1 MDEADLRGQLLA
13 TARAM
18 NSQGLN
24 QGAAGNVSVRW
35 REGFVITPSALPY
48 DRCTPDDLVW
58 MNRDGKAHGYCK
70 PSSEW
75 RMHRDLYRHYP
86 GAGCI
91 LHAHSPHCTA
101 LACLERTIPPF
112 HYMVAVAGG
121 DTVPCARYATFGS
134 QALSDAVVEAL
145 RDRRAALLAHHG
157 MVCYAADLDNLL
169 ALAIEV
175 ESLARLSRNGLVIL
189 GPKACRAPIRHSVA
203 PALPRQASRSRT
215 GPWRFPVR
223 REAAAAHGPPPR
235 RRRWPARRRRA
246 GRPVLRRR
254 PAPWP

>member
-1 MDEADLRGQLLA
+1 
-13 TARAM
+13 M
-18 NSQGLN
+18 NGCGLN
-24 QGAAGNVSVRW
+24 QGTSGNLSVRSGA
-35 REGFVITPSALPY
+35 GFLITPSALAY
-48 DRCTPDDLVW
+48 DRCAADDLVW
-58 MNRDGKAHGYCK
+58 LDDAGTASGHRR

-175 ESLARLSRNGLVIL
+175 ESLARLYLL
-189 GPKACRAPIRHSVA
+189 
-203 PALPRQASRSRT
+203 ALPVAEPPLLSPAQMAEVLE
-215 GPWRFPVR
+215 RF
-223 REAAAAHGPPPR
+223 ADY
-235 RRRWPARRRRA
+235 RA
-246 GRPVLRRR
+246 
-254 PAPWP
+254 

>member
-1 MDEADLRGQLLA
+1 MSDQGLRTQLLA

-18 NSQGLN
+18 NGCGLN
-24 QGAAGNVSVRW
+24 QGTSGNLSVRSGA
-35 REGFVITPSALPY
+35 GFLITPSALAY
-48 DRCTPDDLVW
+48 DRCAADDLVW
-58 MNRDGKAHGYCK
+58 LDDAGTASGHRR

-175 ESLARLSRNGLVIL
+175 ESLARLYLL
-189 GPKACRAPIRHSVA
+189 
-203 PALPRQASRSRT
+203 ALPVAEPPLLSPAQMAEVLE
-215 GPWRFPVR
+215 RF
-223 REAAAAHGPPPR
+223 ADY
-235 RRRWPARRRRA
+235 RA
-246 GRPVLRRR
+246 
-254 PAPWP
+254 

>member
-1 MDEADLRGQLLA
+1 MNDRELRGQLLA

-18 NSQGLN
+18 NGCGLN
-24 QGAAGNVSVRW
+24 QGTSGNLSVRSGA
-35 REGFVITPSALPY
+35 GFLITPSALAY
-48 DRCTPDDLVW
+48 DRCAADDLVW
-58 MNRDGKAHGYCK
+58 LDDAGTASGHRR

-86 GAGCI
+86 DAGCI

-175 ESLARLSRNGLVIL
+175 ESLARLYLL
-189 GPKACRAPIRHSVA
+189 
-203 PALPRQASRSRT
+203 ALPVAEPPLLSPAQMAEVLE
-215 GPWRFPVR
+215 RF
-223 REAAAAHGPPPR
+223 ADY
-235 RRRWPARRRRA
+235 RA
-246 GRPVLRRR
+246 
-254 PAPWP
+254 

>member
-1 MDEADLRGQLLA
+1 MSDQGLRAQLLA

-18 NSQGLN
+18 NGCGLN
-24 QGAAGNVSVRW
+24 QGTSGNLSVRSSA
-35 REGFVITPSALPY
+35 GFLITPSALAY
-48 DRCTPDDLVW
+48 DSCAADDLVW
-58 MNRDGKAHGYCK
+58 LDDAGTASGHRR

-86 GAGCI
+86 DAGCI

-101 LACLERTIPPF
+101 LACLERAIPPF

-134 QALSDAVVEAL
+134 QALSDAVVKAL

-175 ESLARLSRNGLVIL
+175 ESLARMYLLALAVAEPPLLS
-189 GPKACRAPIRHSVA
+189 
-203 PALPRQASRSRT
+203 PAQMAEVLE
-215 GPWRFPVR
+215 RF
-223 REAAAAHGPPPR
+223 ADY
-235 RRRWPARRRRA
+235 
-246 GRPVLRRR
+246 RP
-254 PAPWP
+254 

>member
-1 MDEADLRGQLLA
+1 MSDQGLRTQLLA

-18 NSQGLN
+18 NGCGLN
-24 QGAAGNVSVRW
+24 QGTSGNLSVRSGA
-35 REGFVITPSALPY
+35 GFLITPSALAY
-48 DRCTPDDLVW
+48 DRCAADDLVW
-58 MNRDGKAHGYCK
+58 LDDAGTASGHRR

-86 GAGCI
+86 DAGCI

-101 LACLERTIPPF
+101 LACLERAIPPF

-175 ESLARLSRNGLVIL
+175 ESLARLYLL
-189 GPKACRAPIRHSVA
+189 
-203 PALPRQASRSRT
+203 ALPVAEPPLLSPAQMAEVLE
-215 GPWRFPVR
+215 RF
-223 REAAAAHGPPPR
+223 ADY
-235 RRRWPARRRRA
+235 RA
-246 GRPVLRRR
+246 
-254 PAPWP
+254 

>member
-1 MDEADLRGQLLA
+1 MSDQGLRTQLLA

-18 NSQGLN
+18 NGCGLN
-24 QGAAGNVSVRW
+24 QGTSGNLSVRSGA
-35 REGFVITPSALPY
+35 GFLITPSALAY
-48 DRCTPDDLVW
+48 DRCAADDLVW
-58 MNRDGKAHGYCK
+58 LDEAGTASGHRR

-175 ESLARLSRNGLVIL
+175 ESLARLYLL
-189 GPKACRAPIRHSVA
+189 
-203 PALPRQASRSRT
+203 ALPVAEPPLLSPAQMAEVLE
-215 GPWRFPVR
+215 RF
-223 REAAAAHGPPPR
+223 ADY
-235 RRRWPARRRRA
+235 RA
-246 GRPVLRRR
+246 
-254 PAPWP
+254 

>member
-1 MDEADLRGQLLA
+1 MSDQALRAQLLA

-18 NSQGLN
+18 NGCGLN
-24 QGAAGNVSVRW
+24 QGTSGNLSVRSGA
-35 REGFVITPSALPY
+35 GFLITPSALAY
-48 DRCTPDDLVW
+48 DRCAADDLVW
-58 MNRDGKAHGYCK
+58 LDDAGTASGHRR

-86 GAGCI
+86 DAGCI

-175 ESLARLSRNGLVIL
+175 ESLARLYLL
-189 GPKACRAPIRHSVA
+189 
-203 PALPRQASRSRT
+203 ALPVAEPPLLSPAQMAEVLE
-215 GPWRFPVR
+215 RF
-223 REAAAAHGPPPR
+223 ADY
-235 RRRWPARRRRA
+235 RA
-246 GRPVLRRR
+246 
-254 PAPWP
+254 

>member
-1 MDEADLRGQLLA
+1 MSDQALRAQLLA

-18 NSQGLN
+18 NGCGLN
-24 QGAAGNVSVRW
+24 QGTSGNLSVRSGA
-35 REGFVITPSALPY
+35 GFLITPSALAY
-48 DRCTPDDLVW
+48 DRCAADDLVW
-58 MNRDGKAHGYCK
+58 LDDAGTASGHRR

-175 ESLARLSRNGLVIL
+175 ESLARLYLL
-189 GPKACRAPIRHSVA
+189 
-203 PALPRQASRSRT
+203 ALPVAEPPLLSPAQMAEVLE
-215 GPWRFPVR
+215 RF
-223 REAAAAHGPPPR
+223 ADY
-235 RRRWPARRRRA
+235 RA
-246 GRPVLRRR
+246 
-254 PAPWP
+254 

>member
-1 MDEADLRGQLLA
+1 MSDQGLRAQLLA

-18 NSQGLN
+18 NGCGLN
-24 QGAAGNVSVRW
+24 QGTSGNLSVRSSA
-35 REGFVITPSALPY
+35 GFLITPSALAY
-48 DRCTPDDLVW
+48 DRCAADDLVW
-58 MNRDGKAHGYCK
+58 LDDAGTASGHRR

-86 GAGCI
+86 DAGCI

-101 LACLERTIPPF
+101 LACLERAIPPF

-175 ESLARLSRNGLVIL
+175 ESLARLYLL
-189 GPKACRAPIRHSVA
+189 ALAVA
-203 PALPRQASRSRT
+203 EPPLLSPAQMAEVLE
-215 GPWRFPVR
+215 RFVDY
-223 REAAAAHGPPPR
+223 
-235 RRRWPARRRRA
+235 
-246 GRPVLRRR
+246 RP
-254 PAPWP
+254 

>member
-1 MDEADLRGQLLA
+1 MNDRELRGQLLA

-18 NSQGLN
+18 NGCGLN
-24 QGAAGNVSVRW
+24 QGTSGNVSVRSGA
-35 REGFVITPSALPY
+35 GFLITPSALAY
-48 DRCTPDDLVW
+48 DRCEADDLVW
-58 MNRDGKAHGYCK
+58 LDDAGNASGRRR

-86 GAGCI
+86 DAGAI

-101 LACLERTIPPF
+101 LACLERAIPPF

-121 DTVPCARYATFGS
+121 DTVPCAPYATFGS
-134 QALSDAVVEAL
+134 QALSDAAVEAL

-175 ESLARLSRNGLVIL
+175 ESLARLYLL
-189 GPKACRAPIRHSVA
+189 
-203 PALPRQASRSRT
+203 ALPVAEPPLLSPAQMAEVLE
-215 GPWRFPVR
+215 RF
-223 REAAAAHGPPPR
+223 ADY
-235 RRRWPARRRRA
+235 
-246 GRPVLRRR
+246 RP
-254 PAPWP
+254 

>member
-1 MDEADLRGQLLA
+1 MSYQGLRAKLLA

-18 NSQGLN
+18 NGCGLN
-24 QGAAGNVSVRW
+24 QGTSGNLSVRSGA
-35 REGFVITPSALPY
+35 GFLITPSALAY
-48 DRCTPDDLVW
+48 DRCAADDLVW
-58 MNRDGKAHGYCK
+58 LDDAGTASGHRR

-175 ESLARLSRNGLVIL
+175 ESLARLYLL
-189 GPKACRAPIRHSVA
+189 
-203 PALPRQASRSRT
+203 ALPVAEPPLLSPAQMAEVLE
-215 GPWRFPVR
+215 RF
-223 REAAAAHGPPPR
+223 ADY
-235 RRRWPARRRRA
+235 RA
-246 GRPVLRRR
+246 
-254 PAPWP
+254 

>member
-1 MDEADLRGQLLA
+1 MSDQGLRTQLLA

-18 NSQGLN
+18 NGCGLN
-24 QGAAGNVSVRW
+24 QGTSGNLSVRSGA
-35 REGFVITPSALPY
+35 GFLITPSALAY
-48 DRCTPDDLVW
+48 DRCAADDLVW
-58 MNRDGKAHGYCK
+58 LDDAGTASGHRR

-86 GAGCI
+86 DAGCI

-175 ESLARLSRNGLVIL
+175 ESLARLYLL
-189 GPKACRAPIRHSVA
+189 
-203 PALPRQASRSRT
+203 ALPVAEPPLLSPAQMAEVLE
-215 GPWRFPVR
+215 RF
-223 REAAAAHGPPPR
+223 ADY
-235 RRRWPARRRRA
+235 RA
-246 GRPVLRRR
+246 
-254 PAPWP
+254 

>member
-1 MDEADLRGQLLA
+1 MNDRELRAQLLA

-18 NSQGLN
+18 NGCGLN
-24 QGAAGNVSVRW
+24 QGTSGNVSVRSGA
-35 REGFVITPSALPY
+35 GFLITPSALAY
-48 DRCTPDDLVW
+48 DRCEADDLVW
-58 MNRDGKAHGYCK
+58 LDDAGNASGRRR

-86 GAGCI
+86 DAGAI

-101 LACLERTIPPF
+101 LACLERAIPPF

-121 DTVPCARYATFGS
+121 DTVPCAPYATFGS
-134 QALSDAVVEAL
+134 QALSDAAVEAL

-175 ESLARLSRNGLVIL
+175 ESLARLYLL
-189 GPKACRAPIRHSVA
+189 
-203 PALPRQASRSRT
+203 ALPVAEPPLLSPAQMAEVLA
-215 GPWRFPVR
+215 RF
-223 REAAAAHGPPPR
+223 ADY
-235 RRRWPARRRRA
+235 
-246 GRPVLRRR
+246 RP
-254 PAPWP
+254 

>member
-1 MDEADLRGQLLA
+1 MSDQGLRAQLLA

-18 NSQGLN
+18 NGCGLN
-24 QGAAGNVSVRW
+24 QGTSGNLSVRSGA
-35 REGFVITPSALPY
+35 GFLITPSALAY
-48 DRCTPDDLVW
+48 DRCAADDLVW
-58 MNRDGKAHGYCK
+58 LDDAGTASGHRR

-86 GAGCI
+86 DAACI

-101 LACLERTIPPF
+101 LACLERAIPPF

-175 ESLARLSRNGLVIL
+175 ESLARLYLL
-189 GPKACRAPIRHSVA
+189 
-203 PALPRQASRSRT
+203 ALPVAEPPLLSPAQMAEVLE
-215 GPWRFPVR
+215 RF
-223 REAAAAHGPPPR
+223 ADY
-235 RRRWPARRRRA
+235 RA
-246 GRPVLRRR
+246 
-254 PAPWP
+254 

>member
-1 MDEADLRGQLLA
+1 MSDQALRAQLLA

-18 NSQGLN
+18 NGCGLN
-24 QGAAGNVSVRW
+24 QGTSGNLSVRSGA
-35 REGFVITPSALPY
+35 GFLITPSALAY
-48 DRCTPDDLVW
+48 DRCAADDLVW
-58 MNRDGKAHGYCK
+58 LDDAGTASGHRR

-175 ESLARLSRNGLVIL
+175 ESLARLYLL
-189 GPKACRAPIRHSVA
+189 
-203 PALPRQASRSRT
+203 ALPVAEPPLLSPAQMAEVLA
-215 GPWRFPVR
+215 RF
-223 REAAAAHGPPPR
+223 ADY
-235 RRRWPARRRRA
+235 RA
-246 GRPVLRRR
+246 
-254 PAPWP
+254 

>member
-1 MDEADLRGQLLA
+1 LRAQLLA

-18 NSQGLN
+18 NGCGLN
-24 QGAAGNVSVRW
+24 QGTSGNLSVRSSA
-35 REGFVITPSALPY
+35 GFLITPSALAY
-48 DRCTPDDLVW
+48 DSCAADDLVW
-58 MNRDGKAHGYCK
+58 LDDAGTASGHRR

-86 GAGCI
+86 DAGCI

-101 LACLERTIPPF
+101 LACLERAIPPF

-134 QALSDAVVEAL
+134 QALSDAVVKAL

-175 ESLARLSRNGLVIL
+175 ESLARMYLLALAVAEPPLLS
-189 GPKACRAPIRHSVA
+189 
-203 PALPRQASRSRT
+203 PAQMAEVLE
-215 GPWRFPVR
+215 RF
-223 REAAAAHGPPPR
+223 ADY
-235 RRRWPARRRRA
+235 
-246 GRPVLRRR
+246 RP
-254 PAPWP
+254 